1 MPYAYQYVY
10 IYIYIYVYVYIYIY
24 VSSYVYV
31 QIHMSTSIY
40 IYIHIYTCIHI
51 QFIYFGRM
59 FFTPVPAS
67 RHHSDAAVEDLC
79 LATSRATP
87 KHLQVLFPFMEN
99 DVDVCKEYTYIYT
112 YIYVIHN
119 TGVYVHIYIYIHRFC
134 RCSFI
139 YM

>member
-1 MPYAYQYVY
+1 MHAICISIRVY
-10 IYIYIYVYVYIYIY
+10 IYMYMYIYICILIRIRTSTY
-24 VSSYVYV
+24 EY
-31 QIHMSTSIY
+31 IHIYIY

-87 KHLQVLFPFMEN
+87 KHLQVFFPFMEN
-99 DVDVCKEYTYIYT
+99 DVDVCKEYTYIYIHT
-112 YIYVIHN
+112 Y
-119 TGVYVHIYIYIHRFC
+119 T
-134 RCSFI
+134 
-139 YM
+139 